1 MNRIVVLALALAC
14 IAAATA
20 SAATPKFTNRAV
32 TVKITGSQK
41 TTWKAAPVADPGCQ
55 NKPTGY
61 QGSGAETVEWTQARA
76 LKGQLTG
83 TGANWGLML
92 TDKRGMPTSSMPI
105 AGSIQRQGGGITVVC
120 GKSTEDT
127 SGPCLGRKDFS
138 TDAQLAFLTG
148 KRFTIDDPRVTLTTA
163 PGLYPN
169 CDWVWNGMTVRTGAV
184 LLNPGLGKFD
194 PRRLANGRSSVS
206 LSTHQEQRCQDE
218 GADPGVE
225 CTTVTNWRVT
235 LYPAGKKRRR

>member
-14 IAAATA
+14 VAASSA

-55 NKPTGY
+55 HNEPTGF
-61 QGSGAETVEWTQARA
+61 QGSGTETIEWSQSKVV
-76 LKGQLTG
+76 KGQLTG
-83 TGANWGLML
+83 SGPNWGLMA
-92 TDKRGMPTSSMPI
+92 TDKRGMPTSRIPI
-105 AGSIQRQGGGITVVC
+105 AGSIQRTGGGISVVC
-120 GKSTEDT
+120 GKSLEDT
-127 SGPCLGRKDFS
+127 SGPCRGRKAFS

-148 KRFTIDDPRVTLTTA
+148 KRFTIDDPNVTMV
-163 PGLYPN
+163 GSLYPS
-169 CDWVWNGMTVRTGAV
+169 CDWVYNGMTVRTGDV
-184 LLNPGLGKFD
+184 LLNVGLGKFD

-206 LSTHQEQRCQDE
+206 LNTHEEKRCQDE

-225 CTTVTNWRVT
+225 CNTVTNWRVT